1 MNKNLSLELSV
12 IKMFYSFHLNAPLA
26 KPLAIYTMDSTI
38 VRTGL
43 ADRFRGMISVY
54 AWAKM
59 HNKPFRILHHNP
71 FTLEDY
77 FVPNKYDWTIKD
89 GELVHNLRDANPI
102 SILDKT
108 KGYRYF
114 FLAPWRQ
121 HHFYTNVDALPLFN
135 KYFHT
140 DFKYSELFSELFKPS
155 PKLEN
160 ALIPYKQFI
169 ENGYVSI
176 SFRFIN
182 LLGDFEDTV
191 HVEPLDEDN
200 KKKLIE
206 SCIKQIYR
214 VREMHPQ
221 YDKVLVTSDSES
233 FNKEASKLDFVLMLE
248 GAVGHIACVNGEQA
262 DSVTMRT
269 FLDFYM
275 ISQAKHAYMAHTGKM
290 YKSNFARSASM
301 STGIPYETISF

>member
-1 MNKNLSLELSV
+1 MNKNLSLEFSL
-12 IKMFYSFHLNAPLA
+12 IKMYYSFHMNTPLA
-26 KPLAIYTMDSTI
+26 KPLAVYTMDSTI

-54 AWAKM
+54 AWAKK
-59 HNKPFRILHHNP
+59 HNKPFRIYHKNP
-71 FTLEDY
+71 FALEDY
-77 FVPNKYDWTIKD
+77 FVPNKYDWTLKD
-89 GELVHNLRDANPI
+89 GELVYNLRDANPV
-102 SILDKT
+102 SILDHT

-121 HHFYTNVDALPLFN
+121 HHFYTNVGALPLFN
-135 KYFHT
+135 KFYHT
-140 DFKYSELFSELFKPS
+140 DYKYSELFSELFKPS
-155 PKLEN
+155 PKLEK
-160 ALIPYKQFI
+160 ALMPYKHYI
-169 ENGYVSI
+169 EKGYVSI

-191 HVEPLDEDN
+191 HVEPLDE
-200 KKKLIE
+200 KKKKELIE

-214 VREMHPQ
+214 IKEQYPQ
-221 YDKVLVTSDSES
+221 YDKILVTSDSVT
-233 FNKEASKLDFVLMLE
+233 FNKEASKLDIVLMLQ
-248 GAVGHIACVNGEQA
+248 GSVGHIACVNGEQA

-275 ISQAKHAYMAHTGKM
+275 ISQARHAYMAHTGKM

-301 STGIPYETISF
+301 STGIPYDTISF